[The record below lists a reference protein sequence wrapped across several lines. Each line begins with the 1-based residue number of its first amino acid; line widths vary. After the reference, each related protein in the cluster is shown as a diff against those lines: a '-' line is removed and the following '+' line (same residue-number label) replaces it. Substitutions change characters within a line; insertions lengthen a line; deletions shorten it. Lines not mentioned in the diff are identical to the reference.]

1 MKKIVRTCFTI
12 LVALAVTAAVLFM
25 IELWKP
31 APFEDCADGIYTAE
45 TDGYRRHMITQV
57 TIENGNITDIQVI
70 QHYEKGAEYFEE
82 PIREIP
88 RRIIHLQSTDVD
100 VISGS
105 TRTSNGIIH
114 GVEQAIEQAQIVYT
128 EQSVP

>member
-1 MKKIVRTCFTI
+1 MKRIMRTSFTI
-12 LVALAVTAAVLFM
+12 FVALAVTAAVLFI

-45 TDGYRRHMITQV
+45 TEGYRRHMITQV
-57 TIENGNITDIQVI
+57 TIENGNITDILVI

-88 RRIIHLQSTDVD
+88 QRIIHIQTTDVD

-114 GVEQAIEQAQIVYT
+114 GVEQAIDQAHIDRS
-128 EQSVP
+128 E